1 MEMVEQKAGEVQGL
15 AFERGAG
22 RVVVLGEAA
31 ILTAQVARHERF
43 GMSSPGCDNRQ
54 FALNVVHWLT
64 HEL

>member
-1 MEMVEQKAGEVQGL
+1 MERVEQKAGQAQGL

-31 ILTAQVARHERF
+31 MLTAEVARHARF
-43 GMSSPGCDNRQ
+43 GMSSPGCENRQ
-54 FALNVVHWLT
+54 FALKVVHWLT